1 MATKKEKTLDDLFED
16 TLKDIYYAE
25 NKILKAL
32 PKMAKAAHS
41 DELKAAFQ
49 KHLRETEGQV
59 SRLEKVFKL
68 IDVAPKGKKCE
79 AIEGIIEEGS
89 EIIKEFKGAPALDAG
104 LVSAAQ
110 AVEHYEIARYGTL
123 QRWAE
128 QMGLDKA
135 VKLLAQTLTEEKD
148 TDESL
153 TELADAMVNE
163 QAEAAE

>member
-1 MATKKEKTLDDLFED
+1 MAAKEKTLDDLFED

-25 NKILKAL
+25 GKILKAL
-32 PKMAKAAHS
+32 PKMAKAAQS
-41 DELKAAFQ
+41 DELKAAFE
-49 KHLRETEGQV
+49 KHEKQTQQHV

-68 IDVAPKGKKCE
+68 IDTAPKGKKCE

-89 EIIKEFKGAPALDAG
+89 EIMKEFKGAPALDAG

-123 QRWAE
+123 KRWAE
-128 QMGLDKA
+128 QMGLDDA
-135 VKLLAQTLTEEKD
+135 AELLDETLGEEKE

-153 TELADAMVNE
+153 TELADSMVNE